1 MNLREIVIGQDESA
15 GDVYLVVDFLQYE
28 LKEIQSGAQ
37 FKCQLCLY
45 NATPALPPSNLR
57 GLGNNILQVDD
68 ISSMK
73 TEVLDTTITQLS
85 KWVL

>member
-45 NATPALPPSNLR
+45 NATSALPPSNLR
-57 GLGNNILQVDD
+57 GLGNNISIDLIRHAGAAV
-68 ISSMK
+68 
-73 TEVLDTTITQLS
+73 TT
-85 KWVL
+85 